1 MSSARR
7 PVVANKPQPTPIKPR
22 SKAKVKI
29 KSSVIAIYAS
39 AFVLVVAIIFLGYH
53 SPQGATVAAN
63 ATNIGSSS
71 QSVDQTSVDNV
82 VATNVAASVAQT
94 TNLPIATSVANLAI
108 SAQAKSEF
116 TQSDG
121 VSTTKP
127 QLIASS
133 TVNRS
138 ISNYTVKAGD
148 TVDTLSV
155 QFGISK
161 DTIKWANNLTS
172 DSLSIGTILRIL
184 PVDGVIYTVKS
195 SDTID
200 SIATKYNVDR
210 TRLVLYNDLDVSG
223 LTPNTSII
231 LPNAS
236 LPENERPGYVAKP
249 VYSAYSFVG
258 SSGSNGY
265 AYGNCTW
272 YAYERRSQLG
282 MPIGGNWGNANTW
295 AIYAANSGYVV
306 NNTPSIGAVLVDTSG
321 WFGHVAVVESVKD
334 DGSITISEM
343 NNYAY
348 GGWNRVNSRVISA
361 GQATAYRYIH

>member
-7 PVVANKPQPTPIKPR
+7 PVVANTQQLTPIKPR
-22 SKAKVKI
+22 PKAKVKI

-39 AFVLVVAIIFLGYH
+39 AFVLIVAIIFLGYR
-53 SPQGATVAAN
+53 SPQGTAVSAN
-63 ATNIGSSS
+63 VSGINSSN

-82 VATNVAASVAQT
+82 VATTVAASVAQT

-121 VSTTKP
+121 VSTAKP
-127 QLIASS
+127 QLIVSS

-138 ISNYTVKAGD
+138 ISNYTAKAGD
-148 TVDTLSV
+148 TVDKLSA

-172 DSLSIGTILRIL
+172 DAVSVGTILRIL
-184 PVDGVIYTVKS
+184 PVDGVLYTVKS

-200 SIATKYNVDR
+200 SIASKYSVDK
-210 TRLVLYNDLDVSG
+210 TRLILYNDLDVSG

-231 LPNAS
+231 LPSAN
-236 LPENERPGYVAKP
+236 LPENERPGYVAP
-249 VYSAYSFVG
+249 VVYSFTG
-258 SSGSNGY
+258 SSSSNGY

-272 YAYERRSQLG
+272 YAYERRLQLG
-282 MPIGGNWGNANTW
+282 MPVGGNWGNANTW
-295 AIYAANSGYVV
+295 GIYAANSGYVV
-306 NNTPSIGAVLVDTSG
+306 NRTPSVGAVLVDTSG
-321 WFGHVAVVESVKD
+321 WFGHVAVVEVVKENGD
-334 DGSITISEM
+334 IIISEM

-348 GGWNRVNSRVISA
+348 GGWNRVNDRTISA
-361 GQATAYRYIH
+361 GQASAYKYIH